1 MAEERNENARYTVV
15 VGKEAATRIG
25 EIAKQFKISQ
35 GAVMEVLALN
45 VRVDDFK
52 EQLEERRRAKES
64 SRGKQAKL
72 LEQFKNLSP
81 EQLAY
86 LEKIGKAA

>member
-1 MAEERNENARYTVV
+1 MAEDKNENPRHTVV
-15 VGKEAATRIG
+15 VNKEAATRIG

-45 VRVDDFK
+45 ANVEDFRPH
-52 EQLEERRRAKES
+52 LEARRQAKES

-72 LEQFKNLSP
+72 LEQFKSLTP

-86 LEKIGKAA
+86 LEKLAKPA